1 MTLDDDTGSQQ
12 PKRKRRA
19 GKKGP
24 ARLALEPCRHCIDQG
39 ELCEEPPAGSKGTA
53 CKRCARLHITCKRAQ
68 GDEDE
73 DEEEVVVVERKK
85 RMQAEVVIPVPA
97 PPRAV
102 IGLQLNNTMWA
113 LIERMSEH
121 LGAITHEVKRI
132 TDDVKRIADDVKRI
146 ADDVKEVQDSRR
158 AKARP
163 QAGVQT
169 EEKETAEAGVEAE
182 EGGEKGSE
190 DGEKDGEGE
199 KETEE

>member
-1 MTLDDDTGSQQ
+1 MTSDDDTGSQQ

-24 ARLALEPCRHCIDQG
+24 ARPALKPCRRCINWG
-39 ELCEEPPAGSKGTA
+39 EPCEEPPAGLKGTA
-53 CKRCARLHITCKRAQ
+53 CKRCARLHITCKRAR

-73 DEEEVVVVERKK
+73 EEEEVVVVERKK
-85 RMQAEVVIPVPA
+85 RMRAEVVIPVPA
-97 PPRAV
+97 PPQAV
-102 IGLQLNNTMWA
+102 IGLQLDNTMWV
-113 LIERMSEH
+113 LIERMSKH
-121 LGAITHEVKRI
+121 FSAIAHEVKQI
-132 TDDVKRIADDVKRI
+132 TDNM
-146 ADDVKEVQDSRR
+146 KEVQDSRR

-169 EEKETAEAGVEAE
+169 EEKKTAEAGVEAE

-199 KETEE
+199 KEMEE

>member
-39 ELCEEPPAGSKGTA
+39 EPCEEPLVGSKGTA

-73 DEEEVVVVERKK
+73 EEEEVVVVERKK
-85 RMQAEVVIPVPA
+85 RMWADMVIPVPA
-97 PPRAV
+97 LPWVV
-102 IGLQLNNTMWA
+102 IGLQLDNAMWV
-113 LIERMSEH
+113 LIEWMSEH
-121 LGAITHEVKRI
+121 LGAIAHEVKRI
-132 TDDVKRIADDVKRI
+132 TDDM
-146 ADDVKEVQDSRR
+146 KEVRDSRR
-158 AKARP
+158 AKVRP

-169 EEKETAEAGVEAE
+169 EEKEMAEAGVEAE
-182 EGGEKGSE
+182 EGGENGSE
-190 DGEKDGEGE
+190 DGDKDGEGE
-199 KETEE
+199 MEMEE

>member
-1 MTLDDDTGSQQ
+1 MMSDDDTGSQQ

-24 ARLALEPCRHCIDQG
+24 ARLTLEPCRCCIDRG
-39 ELCEEPPAGSKGTA
+39 ELCEEPPVGSKGTA
-53 CKRCARLHITCKRAQ
+53 CKRCARLHITCKRAR
-68 GDEDE
+68 GDEDK
-73 DEEEVVVVERKK
+73 EEEEEVVVERKK
-85 RMQAEVVIPVPA
+85 RMRVEVVIPVPA

-102 IGLQLNNTMWA
+102 IGLQLDNAMWA

-121 LGAITHEVKRI
+121 LGTIAHE
-132 TDDVKRIADDVKRI
+132 VKRI

-163 QAGVQT
+163 QAGVQM
-169 EEKETAEAGVEAE
+169 EEKETAEVGVEAE